1 MNITASNFKK
11 SITICFLMQLFQNT
25 KGFNTFNFIRGQST
39 LTGRSTCE
47 SEALIIDTC
56 MCENKKYLRDK
67 KTITYKF
74 ENHRSRWHSV
84 LFTILNLAL
93 KFQESLSPDVCVVNC
108 GDAQHKCLDDADSN
122 LV

>member
-1 MNITASNFKK
+1 
-11 SITICFLMQLFQNT
+11 MQLFQNT
-25 KGFNTFNFIRGQST
+25 KDLTHSILLEGKA
-39 LTGRSTCE
+39 LTGRSACE